1 MMKVLCEQ
9 DAWKYFREYV
19 ESYGLSVEGGQ
30 VLLYKDAG
38 TDASGVSYGSSYP
51 AVDGDE
57 HVVFMAKFNVEWLK
71 WNSQRAR
78 DGGDSEAGVTNG
90 LPMRVGCWN
99 TEQFS
104 RGHMLMEYIEAILE
118 LEEVFPGLK
127 YSLFDYS
134 QGNIHLLKKYGYTSF
149 HLPYIWSGGE
159 KEMFNRL
166 RKEVAEAG
174 EEGKYDIGF
183 IGSLSDRRMRI
194 LQGLTAKGYD
204 VVRITGW
211 GEGRDKE
218 IMKCKIIV
226 NLHYDMTYQLY
237 EGVRC
242 DRLVMAGCHVVSE
255 NSIDDGLNDLKG
267 YMTISPYGG
276 IMGECDRVLKGWKK
290 DVRGGSVDEGIIS
303 KREKAKKIFDIFCLG
318 VRQKAA

>member
-1 MMKVLCEQ
+1 MKVLCEQ
-9 DAWKYFREYV
+9 NAWKYFREYV
-19 ESYGLSVEGGQ
+19 ESYGFSVEGGQ
-30 VLLYKDAG
+30 VLLYNDAG
-38 TDASGVSYGSSYP
+38 IDASGVSFSASYP
-51 AVDGDE
+51 VVEGDE
-57 HVVFMAKFNVEWLK
+57 HVVFMAKFNIAWLK
-71 WNSQRAR
+71 WNSERVR
-78 DGGDSEAGVTNG
+78 RGGGGVNEVANG

-118 LEEVFPGLK
+118 LEEVFPDLK

-134 QGNIHLLKKYGYTSF
+134 QGNMHLMKKYGYTSF
-149 HLPYIWSGGE
+149 HLPYVWGGAE

-166 RKEVAEAG
+166 RGEVAAAG
-174 EEGKYDIGF
+174 EEGKYDVGF
-183 IGSLSDRRMRI
+183 IGSLSNRRMNI

-211 GEGRDKE
+211 GEDRDRE
-218 IMKCKIIV
+218 IMRCKIIV

-267 YMTISPYGG
+267 YMSISRYSE
-276 IMGECDRVLKGWKK
+276 IMGDCEKVLNGWKK
-290 DVRGGSVDEGIIS
+290 GVRGVSVEEGIIA
-303 KREKAKKIFDIFCLG
+303 KRERAKKIFDIFCLRM
-318 VRQKAA
+318 RQKAA

>member
-1 MMKVLCEQ
+1 MKVLCEQ

-19 ESYGLSVEGGQ
+19 ESYGFSVEGGQ
-30 VLLYKDAG
+30 VLLYRDAG
-38 TDASGVSYGSSYP
+38 VDASGVSFSAEYP

-57 HVVFMAKFNVEWLK
+57 HVVFMAKFNIAWLK
-71 WNSQRAR
+71 WNSQRVV
-78 DGGDSEAGVTNG
+78 GGGANG

-134 QGNIHLLKKYGYTSF
+134 QGNMHLLKKYGYTSF
-149 HLPYIWSGGE
+149 HLPYVWGGAE
-159 KEMFNRL
+159 KEMFDRL
-166 RKEVAEAG
+166 RGEVAAAG
-174 EEGKYDIGF
+174 EEGKYDVGF

-218 IMKCKIIV
+218 IMRCKIIV
-226 NLHYDMTYQLY
+226 NVHYDMTYQLY

-242 DRLVMAGCHVVSE
+242 DRLVMAGCHVISE

-267 YMTISPYGG
+267 YMSISPY
-276 IMGECDRVLKGWKK
+276 IQLMERCESVLKGWKK
-290 DVRGGSVDEGIIS
+290 GVKGGVVDEALIA
-303 KREKAKKIFDIFCLG
+303 KREKAKKIFDIFCMI
-318 VRQKAA
+318 VRPKAA

>member
-1 MMKVLCEQ
+1 MKVLCEK

-19 ESYGLSVEGGQ
+19 ESYGFSVEGGQ

-38 TDASGVSYGSSYP
+38 MDASGLVVEASYP
-51 AVDGDE
+51 VVDGDE

-71 WNSQRAR
+71 WNSQR
-78 DGGDSEAGVTNG
+78 DSEAGGGVPNG

-104 RGHMLMEYIEAILE
+104 RGHMLMEYIEGILE

-149 HLPYIWSGGE
+149 HLPYVWMEKE
-159 KEMFNRL
+159 KEMFARL
-166 RKEVAEAG
+166 RKEVVEAG

-218 IMKCKIIV
+218 IMRCKIVV

-242 DRLVMAGCHVVSE
+242 DRLVMAGCNVVSE

-267 YMTISPYGG
+267 YITISPYSG
-276 IMGECDRVLKGWKK
+276 IMGECDRILKEWKK
-290 DVRGGSVDEGIIS
+290 GMRGVSVEEGIIS
-303 KREKAKKIFDIFCLG
+303 KREKAKKVFDIFCLSL
-318 VRQKAA
+318 RQKAA

>member
-1 MMKVLCEQ
+1 MMKVLCEK

-38 TDASGVSYGSSYP
+38 VDASGVSYGASYP
-51 AVDGDE
+51 PVDGDE

-71 WNSQRAR
+71 WNSQRVI
-78 DGGDSEAGVTNG
+78 GGGGANG

-149 HLPYIWSGGE
+149 HLPYVWGGAE
-159 KEMFNRL
+159 KEMFARL
-166 RKEVAEAG
+166 CKEVAAAG
-174 EEGKYDIGF
+174 EERFD
-183 IGSLSDRRMRI
+183 
-194 LQGLTAKGYD
+194 
-204 VVRITGW
+204 
-211 GEGRDKE
+211 
-218 IMKCKIIV
+218 
-226 NLHYDMTYQLY
+226 
-237 EGVRC
+237 
-242 DRLVMAGCHVVSE
+242 AGASVG
-255 NSIDDGLNDLKG
+255 NGQ
-267 YMTISPYGG
+267 
-276 IMGECDRVLKGWKK
+276 
-290 DVRGGSVDEGIIS
+290 GSVRTRD
-303 KREKAKKIFDIFCLG
+303 
-318 VRQKAA
+318 

>member
-1 MMKVLCEQ
+1 MKVLCER

-19 ESYGLSVEGGQ
+19 ESYGFSVEGGQ
-30 VLLYKDAG
+30 VLLYRDAG
-38 TDASGVSYGSSYP
+38 IDASGVSYGALYP
-51 AVDGDE
+51 VVEGDE
-57 HVVFMAKFNVEWLK
+57 HVVFMANFNIAWLK
-71 WNSQRAR
+71 WNSQRVV
-78 DGGDSEAGVTNG
+78 GGEANG

-104 RGHMLMEYIEAILE
+104 RGHMLMEYIEGILE

-134 QGNIHLLKKYGYTSF
+134 QGNMHLLKKYGYTSF
-149 HLPYIWSGGE
+149 HLPYVWGGAE
-159 KEMFNRL
+159 KEMFDRL
-166 RKEVAEAG
+166 RGEVVAAG
-174 EEGKYDIGF
+174 EEGKYDVGF

-194 LQGLTAKGYD
+194 LQGLRAKGYD

-211 GEGRDKE
+211 GEDRDRE
-218 IMKCKIIV
+218 IMRCKIIV
-226 NLHYDMTYQLY
+226 NVHYDMTYQLY

-242 DRLVMAGCHVVSE
+242 DRLVMGGCHVVSE
-255 NSIDDGLNDLKG
+255 NSIDDGLNDLNG
-267 YMTISPYGG
+267 YISISPYTGL
-276 IMGECDRVLKGWKK
+276 METCENVLKGWKREVK
-290 DVRGGSVDEGIIS
+290 GMGVDEALIA

>member
-1 MMKVLCEQ
+1 MKVLCEH

-19 ESYGLSVEGGQ
+19 ESYGFSVEAGQ
-30 VLLYKDAG
+30 VLLYRDAG
-38 TDASGVSYGSSYP
+38 VDASGVKYSAEYP

-57 HVVFMAKFNVEWLK
+57 HVVFMAKFNIAWLK
-71 WNSQRAR
+71 WNSERVI
-78 DGGDSEAGVTNG
+78 GGRVNG

-134 QGNIHLLKKYGYTSF
+134 QGNMHLLKKYGYTSF
-149 HLPYIWSGGE
+149 HLPYVWGGAE
-159 KEMFNRL
+159 KEMFDRL
-166 RKEVAEAG
+166 RGEVAAAG
-174 EEGKYDIGF
+174 EEGKYDVGF

-211 GEGRDKE
+211 DEARDRE
-218 IMKCKIIV
+218 IMRCKIIV
-226 NLHYDMTYQLY
+226 NVHYDMTYQLY

-242 DRLVMAGCHVVSE
+242 DRLVMAGCYVISE

-267 YMTISPYGG
+267 YISISPYTGL
-276 IMGECDRVLKGWKK
+276 METCESVLKGWKK
-290 DVRGGSVDEGIIS
+290 GVKGEVVDEALIA
-303 KREKAKKIFDIFCLG
+303 KREKAKKIFDIFCMI

>member
-1 MMKVLCEQ
+1 MKVLCEK

-30 VLLYKDAG
+30 VLLYRDSG
-38 TDASGVSYGSSYP
+38 IDASGVAFEASYP
-51 AVDGDE
+51 PVDGDE

-71 WNSQRAR
+71 WNSQRVA
-78 DGGDSEAGVTNG
+78 DSGAGEVNG

-118 LEEVFPGLK
+118 LEEVFPDLK

-134 QGNIHLLKKYGYTSF
+134 QGNMHLLNKYGYKSY
-149 HLPYIWSGGE
+149 HLPYVWDKAE
-159 KEMFNRL
+159 KAMFDRL
-166 RKEVAEAG
+166 RTEVVAAD
-174 EEGKYDIGF
+174 EEGKYDVGF
-183 IGSLSDRRMRI
+183 IGSLSDRRMNI
-194 LQGLTAKGYD
+194 LQGLTAKGYE
-204 VVRITGW
+204 VVRIAGW
-211 GEGRDKE
+211 GEDRDRE
-218 IMKCKIIV
+218 IMRCKIVV

-255 NSIDDGLNDLKG
+255 NSIDDGFNDLKG
-267 YMTISPYGG
+267 YISISPYTGV
-276 IMGECDRVLKGWKK
+276 IDDCEKVLKGWKK
-290 DVRGGSVDEGIIS
+290 GVRGVSVDDGIIA
-303 KREKAKKIFDIFCLG
+303 KREKAKKIFDIFCMI

>member
-1 MMKVLCEQ
+1 MKVLCER

-19 ESYGLSVEGGQ
+19 ESYGFSVEGGE
-30 VLLYKDAG
+30 VLLYRDAG
-38 TDASGVSYGSSYP
+38 VDASGVAFSAEYP
-51 AVDGDE
+51 AVGGDE
-57 HVVFMAKFNVEWLK
+57 HVVFMAKFNIAWLK
-71 WNSQRAR
+71 WNSQRVI
-78 DGGDSEAGVTNG
+78 GGEGGEANG

-104 RGHMLMEYIEAILE
+104 RGAMLMEYIEAILE

-134 QGNIHLLKKYGYTSF
+134 QGNMHLLKKYGYTSY
-149 HLPYIWSGGE
+149 HLPYIWSVAE
-159 KEMFNRL
+159 KDMFNRL
-166 RKEVAEAG
+166 RDEVVAAG

-194 LQGLTAKGYD
+194 LQGLTAKGYN
-204 VVRITGW
+204 VVRVTGW
-211 GEGRDKE
+211 GEGRDRE
-218 IMKCKIIV
+218 IMRCKIIL
-226 NLHYDMTYQLY
+226 NIHYDMTYQLY

-242 DRLVMAGCHVVSE
+242 DRLVLAGCHVVSE

-267 YMTISPYGG
+267 YISINSYTKL
-276 IMGECDRVLKGWKK
+276 METCENVLKGWK
-290 DVRGGSVDEGIIS
+290 RGVKGVTVDEGLIA